1 MRKLYLIALVMALML
16 IGSAVVA
23 QQPVSKLPWP
33 PDTTGGGDECY
44 WIFPPNRESPVTS
57 ILLNRCSGS
66 TWMLRSA
73 RTPEGKVVW
82 RWFPLHSDINEYA
95 MQPTTREGPQ

>member
-23 QQPVSKLPWP
+23 QQPASKLPWP

-44 WIFPPNRESPVTS
+44 WIFPPQSRKPSDFN
-57 ILLNRCSGS
+57 S
-66 TWMLRSA
+66 TQSVLWQHLDVAFCPHTRGQSRM
-73 RTPEGKVVW
+73 
-82 RWFPLHSDINEYA
+82 A
-95 MQPTTREGPQ
+95 MVPAP

>member
-23 QQPVSKLPWP
+23 QQPASKLPWP

-44 WIFPPNRESPVTS
+44 WIFPPIEK
-57 ILLNRCSGS
+57 
-66 TWMLRSA
+66 A
-73 RTPEGKVVW
+73 
-82 RWFPLHSDINEYA
+82 
-95 MQPTTREGPQ
+95 Q